1 MELNSALIHDVIHPT
16 AAFTQNPLVKDGSTA
31 RPELV
36 LWEDSQLN
44 PKNRLDSL
52 EFPQPAL
59 FRIDGCTGLGTQYYA
74 VPLFLSHVPPMRLDV
89 FIPEQAVASPV
100 LRELLDL
107 NVAFHTK
114 DAARLRRLGISR
126 YIVRVLQ
133 NWITERGYDTYS
145 SLVPGLPFGSR
156 IIFEALHF
164 DIRKTKISVVPTYY
178 VERQLLGVANLSES
192 LGLAPELLPEAV
204 DIASLSTVQEL
215 YDSVCLVR
223 MRKRKACQ
231 EGDGLWIFK
240 ALTSNT
246 KYLFLELRNLLLMEP
261 HPNII
266 SRPQYL
272 VTKRCLFGG
281 KTAVVGFLM
290 PYHEHGSVRD
300 KLPLMRIHG
309 HLKLEQ
315 QVRWASQL
323 ASAVLHIHERGGM
336 FYPDLRLD
344 NVVLSATND
353 LVMIDFEQ
361 RGVWCEFASP
371 EVNAIEYVRIL
382 ASDELDDANPGIP
395 EETRGHFAAR
405 LNQILPDWDVLQA
418 SEDYSAPRP
427 HGYSNYNI
435 AWLALDEAEQ
445 ESSMVY
451 MLGRVLWCIFEGQ
464 SAPNKAAVWQSY
476 RYEPDIEFP
485 SFRLTPSGLRD
496 LIDRCTRGR
505 REVLSSSIV
514 RQAGRLV
521 LRGKESSTAEDVLR
535 VAREWWQAEVK
546 AAEEF
551 LDMREERKTR
561 GTWDGNYFGRPKLR
575 EVLAELERFQEGYD
589 AASRPA
595 SPD

>member
-1 MELNSALIHDVIHPT
+1 MELHSASIHDVIHPT
-16 AAFTQNPLVKDGSTA
+16 AAFTQNPLAKHGSGPG
-31 RPELV
+31 PELV
-36 LWEDSQLN
+36 PWEDSQLN

-52 EFPQPAL
+52 EFPKPAL
-59 FRIDGCTGLGTQYYA
+59 FRIDGCTGLGTQYSA
-74 VPLFLSHVPPMRLDV
+74 VPLFLSHMPPMRLDV

-107 NVAFHTK
+107 KVAFHAK
-114 DAARLRRLGISR
+114 DATRLRRLGISR
-126 YIVRVLQ
+126 YIVRALQ
-133 NWITERGYDTYS
+133 NWIAERGYDAYT
-145 SLVPGLPFGSR
+145 SLVPALPFGSH

-164 DIRKTKISVVPTYY
+164 DVRKTKISVVPAYY
-178 VERQLLGVANLSES
+178 VERQLLGVTNLSES

-204 DIASLSTVQEL
+204 DIESLSTMQEL

-223 MRKRKACQ
+223 LREREACE

-246 KYLFLELRNLLLMEP
+246 KYLFVELRNLLLMEP
-261 HPNII
+261 HPNIV

-281 KTAVVGFLM
+281 KTAVIGFLL
-290 PYHEHGSVRD
+290 PYHEHGCVRD

-309 HLKLEQ
+309 HLRLER

-323 ASAVLHIHERGGM
+323 ASAMVHILERGRM

-344 NVVLSATND
+344 NVVLSATDD

-382 ASDELDDANPGIP
+382 ASDEPDEVNQAIP
-395 EETRGHFAAR
+395 EETRCRFAAR
-405 LNQILPDWDVLQA
+405 LSRILPGWDVLQA
-418 SEDYSAPRP
+418 SEDYSTPRP
-427 HGYSNYNI
+427 YGYPNYNI
-435 AWLALDEAEQ
+435 AWLALDEAER

-464 SAPNKAAVWQSY
+464 SAPNKGAAWQSY
-476 RYEPDIEFP
+476 LHEPDIEFP
-485 SFRLTPSGLRD
+485 SFRLTPGGLRD

-505 REVLSSSIV
+505 RAELSMSIV
-514 RQAGRLV
+514 RQSSRLV
-521 LRGKESSTAEDVLR
+521 LRGKENSTAEDVLR
-535 VAREWWQAEVK
+535 VAREWWLAEIK

-551 LDMREERKTR
+551 LDMREERRAR

-575 EVLAELERFQEGYD
+575 EVLAELERFQKGHV
-589 AASRPA
+589 A
-595 SPD
+595 PD